1 LPPEKQSDVINQL
14 KAAWELAQ
22 EQMEQ
27 LRREVLRANEMA
39 AVALQSKFL
48 NREKDQ
54 AFRDFGEA
62 VWSQMKKGKLQL
74 PPSLT
79 QQVKAML
86 DMEKRLEAQ
95 ASQINDLLAEGEE
108 AANRLRKKTPTSQV
122 TSRGK
127 KR

>member
-1 LPPEKQSDVINQL
+1 MPPEKQSDVINQL